1 MHVQAFAYW
10 AKVAIICTCS
20 TCCICTGKERIVAT
34 KTRSL
39 RLDDATWDA
48 LQRLAEDAGLST
60 RTKFVESVAQGTPTR
75 PVGPAEVKL
84 VEVEK
89 IVYVEAP
96 RKNELIYFPELREVL
111 RLTPAKDR
119 ALVEGSD
126 ELVALLGRLYEV
138 FCRATESENK

>member
-1 MHVQAFAYW
+1 M
-10 AKVAIICTCS
+10 
-20 TCCICTGKERIVAT
+20 AT

-60 RTKFVESVAQGTPTR
+60 RTALLEDVARGTKTR
-75 PVGPAEVKL
+75 PAEVKL

-96 RKNELIYFPELREVL
+96 QKKNELIYFPELREVL
-111 RLTPAKDR
+111 RLAPARDR
-119 ALVEGSD
+119 AVVEGSD

-138 FCRATESENK
+138 FCRATEAENRQEG

>member
-1 MHVQAFAYW
+1 M
-10 AKVAIICTCS
+10 
-20 TCCICTGKERIVAT
+20 AT

-60 RTKFVESVAQGTPTR
+60 RTAFMEGVAKGTGAR
-75 PVGPAEVKL
+75 PAAPAEVRL

-96 RKNELIYFPELREVL
+96 QKKNELIYFPELREVL
-111 RLTPAKDR
+111 RLAPARDR
-119 ALVEGSD
+119 AVVEGSD

-138 FCRATESENK
+138 FCRATEAENK

>member
-1 MHVQAFAYW
+1 MQHLHSRGLW
-10 AKVAIICTCS
+10 GIICTCS
-20 TCCICTGKERIVAT
+20 TCTRKEQTVAT

-60 RTKFVESVAQGTPTR
+60 RTALVESVTNGTPTR
-75 PVGPAEVKL
+75 PAGPTEVKL

-96 RKNELIYFPELREVL
+96 QKKNELIYFPELREVL
-111 RLTPAKDR
+111 RLAPARDR
-119 ALVEGSD
+119 AVVEGSD
-126 ELVALLGRLYEV
+126 ELVALLGRLYEI
-138 FCRATESENK
+138 FCRATEAENK

>member
-1 MHVQAFAYW
+1 M
-10 AKVAIICTCS
+10 
-20 TCCICTGKERIVAT
+20 AT

-60 RTKFVESVAQGTPTR
+60 RTALVESMANGTPTR
-75 PVGPAEVKL
+75 PAGPAEIKL

-96 RKNELIYFPELREVL
+96 QKKNELIYFPELREVL
-111 RLTPAKDR
+111 RLAPARDR
-119 ALVEGSD
+119 AVVEGSD
-126 ELVALLGRLYEV
+126 ELVALLGRLYEI
-138 FCRATESENK
+138 FCRATEAENK

>member
-1 MHVQAFAYW
+1 M
-10 AKVAIICTCS
+10 
-20 TCCICTGKERIVAT
+20 AT

>member
-1 MHVQAFAYW
+1 M
-10 AKVAIICTCS
+10 
-20 TCCICTGKERIVAT
+20 AT

-60 RTKFVESVAQGTPTR
+60 RTALVESMANGTGARQAP
-75 PVGPAEVKL
+75 GPAEIKL

-96 RKNELIYFPELREVL
+96 QKKNELIYFPELREVL
-111 RLTPAKDR
+111 RLAPARDR
-119 ALVEGSD
+119 AVVEGSD
-126 ELVALLGRLYEV
+126 ELVALLGRLYEI
-138 FCRATESENK
+138 FCRATEAENK